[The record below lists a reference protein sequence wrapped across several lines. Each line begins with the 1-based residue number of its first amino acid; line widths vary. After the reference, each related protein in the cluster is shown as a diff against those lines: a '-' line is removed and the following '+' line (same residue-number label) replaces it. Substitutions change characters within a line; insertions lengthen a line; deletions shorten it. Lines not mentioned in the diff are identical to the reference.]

1 MSNQEST
8 VTMPEISA
16 NKALREAALTVGTA
30 FVIATGIILYLVHP
44 YTKDWPALIYIVPI
58 IMALPALLLLPLV
71 RHRYAS
77 GPPRALT
84 PKQHIARACLFGCL
98 AGVYVLAA
106 IFDRGPQTG
115 SPYKLLL
122 QWGIVGSWL
131 VGAIDHLYRARRKPK
146 GLPEPQ

>member
-16 NKALREAALTVGTA
+16 KKALRQAALTVGVA
-30 FVIATGIILYLVHP
+30 FVITTGIILYLIHP
-44 YTKDWPALIYIVPI
+44 HTKEWPTLIYIVPVI
-58 IMALPALLLLPLV
+58 TAVPAMLLLPLV
-71 RHRYAS
+71 RRRYAN

-84 PKQHIARACLFGCL
+84 SKQHIARACLFGCL

-106 IFDRGPQTG
+106 IFDRGPETA
-115 SPYKLLL
+115 SPYELLL
-122 QWGIVGSWL
+122 KWGIVGSWL
-131 VGAIDHLYRARRKPK
+131 IGAIDHLYRARRKPR